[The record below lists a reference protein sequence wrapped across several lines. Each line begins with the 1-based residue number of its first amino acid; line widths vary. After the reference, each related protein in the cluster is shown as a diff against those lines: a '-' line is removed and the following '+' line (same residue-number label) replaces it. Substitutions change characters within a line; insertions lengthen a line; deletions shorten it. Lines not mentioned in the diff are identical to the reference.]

1 MIRSSGICIIS
12 VVCLEGGGW
21 GWGLDQLRITHHDEF
36 LFLYIMS
43 IIKHGN
49 RLKAISHQSFGCIIK
64 NNIVCNRVLH
74 KNKQRKKYTEL

>member
-12 VVCLEGGGW
+12 VVCLEGGRVGD
-21 GWGLDQLRITHHDEF
+21 GKPITHHAEF

-49 RLKAISHQSFGCIIK
+49 PLKATSHQSLGCIIK
-64 NNIVCNRVLH
+64 VAR
-74 KNKQRKKYTEL
+74 